1 MDRWEDVILT
11 DLVIVPAAQGAAP
24 VTSGWAGLG
33 DLKWRCA
40 LGRSGISADKTEGDG
55 TTPAGRF
62 PIRRLF
68 YRPDRV
74 REIACAFP
82 TVPMS
87 PADGWC
93 DAPEDPAYNR
103 LVTRPY
109 AASHETMWREDAIYD
124 LVLVIGHNDDPVVP
138 GKGSAVF
145 LHLARPD
152 YSPTDGCVAFA
163 RADFIQ
169 LLGSLD
175 RDSHIVISG

>member
-1 MDRWEDVILT
+1 MT
-11 DLVIVPAAQGAAP
+11 DLVIAPDARSLPPA
-24 VTSGWAGLG
+24 TTGWARLG
-33 DLKWRCA
+33 DQQWRCVF
-40 LGRSGISADKTEGDG
+40 GRSGVAAEKVEGDG

-74 REIACAFP
+74 REIACVFP
-82 TVPMS
+82 TLPMS

-93 DAPEDPAYNR
+93 DAPDDPAYNR

-109 AASHETMWREDAIYD
+109 PASHETMWREDAIYD

-152 YSPTDGCVAFA
+152 RSPTDGCVAFT
-163 RADFIQ
+163 RADFIR

-175 RDSHIVISG
+175 RDSHVVISG